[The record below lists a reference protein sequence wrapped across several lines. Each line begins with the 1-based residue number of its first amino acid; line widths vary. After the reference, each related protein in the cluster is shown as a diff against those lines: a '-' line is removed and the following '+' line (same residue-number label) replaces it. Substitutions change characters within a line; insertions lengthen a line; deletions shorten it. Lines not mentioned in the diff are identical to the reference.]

1 MHTSCTGCQNGTVL
15 IIFYILTK
23 VHVTEWRENTQQTKL
38 RVRRVYVTAPLNPED
53 DIAPRRRLHISI
65 SCCFSF
71 IKRVRQ
77 STACFS
83 LARRTGRLCT
93 YLNLSSEMTPEESRC
108 LGSSFSPWSCGK
120 EEEKEYGK
128 RCVEIWESMRTYQRW
143 GCLRLDAGLHRQSLD
158 VLPHL
163 RHRDLELCTTLL
175 QTADLLWI
183 FRWSH
188 ALQIEIQ
195 PSREHSDSRK
205 KRGWKWKHI
214 CLKCGGIRLLRRK
227 MGYWNTMPIAMLLL
241 Q

>member
-1 MHTSCTGCQNGTVL
+1 M

-23 VHVTEWRENTQQTKL
+23 VHVTEWRETKQQTKL

-83 LARRTGRLCT
+83 LARWTGRLCT
-93 YLNLSSEMTPEESRC
+93 YLNLSSEMTPEESCC
-108 LGSSFSPWSCGK
+108 LRSSFSSWSCGK

-143 GCLRLDAGLHRQSLD
+143 GCLRLDVGPHRQSLD

-163 RHRDLELCTTLL
+163 RHRDLELCTALP

-183 FRWSH
+183 FCWSQ

-195 PSREHSDSRK
+195 PSAQAGGENTAIPERK
-205 KRGWKWKHI
+205 KGENGNASPSSVEESGYYGEKWATGTA
-214 CLKCGGIRLLRRK
+214 CR
-227 MGYWNTMPIAMLLL
+227 
-241 Q
+241 